1 MIEIDNLTNFS
12 LDKNFF
18 EKIIKI
24 IFQKEQKKVRALS
37 ITFVKEKEIEKLNT
51 RYRKKR
57 KGTDVLSFRLSLPGK
72 PLLGQIVICP
82 KIVRDNAK
90 KLKTSFKEELLRVL
104 IHGVLHLLGYD
115 HEKSQ
120 EEAKKMEKKQEFYL
134 NLIKR

>member
-120 EEAKKMEKKQEFYL
+120 KEAKKMEEKQEFYL

>member
-120 EEAKKMEKKQEFYL
+120 KEAKKMEKKQEFYL